1 MGSTKIEQP
10 STPAAPTTADSV
22 QAWVDSLPA
31 IYEAQ
36 MKYAPLQAQ
45 QQVSLAQQYAAPLGQ
60 AQLAA
65 QQAMYPQTT
74 ALQEKLATAASQGMD
89 SGLPDWAKQSYQDTF
104 RAQLGDNALSGVGAD
119 YMSRGM
125 MQQEKDWRDYYN
137 NLGLS
142 VAGRQPLSS
151 PGQAQ
156 TSDYMSQFT
165 PNSVMGYNAQ
175 NYGNYSNAYSSM
187 YGSNQQAQASANDM
201 WAKIIGGGMQG
212 TGSALQGSAL
222 MMSSKDFKDN
232 IRDNDIDS
240 VELVKSLD
248 IVDFEYKGSDKK
260 QVGIIVEN
268 SPELLKSNDGKHVD
282 TVNLFG
288 VLTDAL
294 QKTIK
299 KVEVLEAKYA

>member
-1 MGSTKIEQP
+1 MGSTRIETP
-10 STPAAPTTADSV
+10 SSPAAPTTAESV
-22 QAWVDSLPA
+22 QAWVDALPK
-31 IYEAQ
+31 IYETQ
-36 MKYAPLQAQ
+36 MQYAPLQAQ

-89 SGLPDWAKQSYQDTF
+89 SGLPDWAKQTYQDTF
-104 RAQLGDNALSGVGAD
+104 RAQLGENALSGIGAD

-165 PNSVMGYNAQ
+165 PNSVMKYNAQ
-175 NYGNYSNAYSSM
+175 NYGNYSNAYANM
-187 YGSNQQAQASANDM
+187 YNTNSQMQQFQDNRFDQYLNSG
-201 WAKIIGGGMQG
+201 IGGVSQ
-212 TGSALQGSAL
+212 A
-222 MMSSKDFKDN
+222 MMLSSFDFKNN
-232 IRDNDIDS
+232 IRENDIDS
-240 VELVKSLD
+240 VELVKSLN

-260 QVGIIVEN
+260 QIGIIIEE
-268 SPELLKSNDGKHVD
+268 SPDLLKSKDEKHID

-299 KVEVLEAKYA
+299 KVEALEAKYA

>member
-1 MGSTKIEQP
+1 MGSTNIEQP
-10 STPAAPTTADSV
+10 TPPSAPSTAESV
-22 QAWVDSLPA
+22 QAWVDALPQ
-31 IYEAQ
+31 IYKTQ
-36 MKYAPLQAQ
+36 MEYAPLQAQ

-74 ALQEKLATAASQGMD
+74 ALQEKLATTASQGMD
-89 SGLPDWAKQSYQDTF
+89 SGLPSWAKQSYLDTY
-104 RAQLGDNALSGVGAD
+104 RAQLGDNALAGVGAD

-142 VAGRQPLSS
+142 VAGRQPLSQ

-156 TSDYMSQFT
+156 TSDYMSGFT

-187 YGSNQQAQASANDM
+187 YGTNQQAQASSNDM
-201 WAKIIGGGMQG
+201 WGKIIGSTAGAAGQAAM
-212 TGSALQGSAL
+212 

-232 IRDNDIDS
+232 IRDNDVDS

-248 IVDFEYKGSDKK
+248 IVDFEYKGSNKK
-260 QVGIIVEN
+260 QVGIIIEN
-268 SPELLKSNDGKHVD
+268 SPDLLKTNDGKHVD

>member
-1 MGSTKIEQP
+1 MGSTKVEAPQ
-10 STPAAPTTADSV
+10 TPAAPTTAESV
-22 QAWVDSLPA
+22 QAWVDALPK
-31 IYEAQ
+31 IYETQ
-36 MKYAPLQAQ
+36 MQYAPLQAQ

-89 SGLPDWAKQSYQDTF
+89 SGLPDWAKQTYQDTF
-104 RAQLGDNALSGVGAD
+104 RAQLGENALSGVGAD

-175 NYGNYSNAYSSM
+175 NYGNYSNAYANM
-187 YGSNQQAQASANDM
+187 YGTNQQAQASSNDM
-201 WAKIIGGGMQG
+201 WTRIIGSGMG
-212 TGSALQGSAL
+212 AAGA
-222 MMSSKDFKDN
+222 MMM
-232 IRDNDIDS
+232 
-240 VELVKSLD
+240 
-248 IVDFEYKGSDKK
+248 
-260 QVGIIVEN
+260 
-268 SPELLKSNDGKHVD
+268 
-282 TVNLFG
+282 
-288 VLTDAL
+288 
-294 QKTIK
+294 
-299 KVEVLEAKYA
+299 

>member
-1 MGSTKIEQP
+1 MGSTTIEQP
-10 STPAAPTTADSV
+10 ATPAAPTTAESV
-22 QAWVDSLPA
+22 QAWVDALPQ
-31 IYEAQ
+31 IYQTQ
-36 MKYAPLQAQ
+36 MQYAPLQAQ

-89 SGLPDWAKQSYQDTF
+89 SGLPDWAKQTYQDTF
-104 RAQLGDNALSGVGAD
+104 RAQLGENALSGVGAD

-175 NYGNYSNAYSSM
+175 NYGNYSNAYSNM
-187 YGSNQQAQASANDM
+187 YGSNANVQQGINKNWFDLGSGAA
-201 WAKIIGGGMQG
+201 GGVGM
-212 TGSALQGSAL
+212 AL
-222 MMSSKDFKDN
+222 MSSRDFKNN
-232 IRDNDIDS
+232 IRENDVNS
-240 VELVKSLD
+240 VELIKSLD
-248 IVDFEYKGSDKK
+248 IVDFEYKESDKK
-260 QVGIIVEN
+260 QVGIIIED
-268 SPELLKSNDGKHVD
+268 SPELLKSTDGKHID

-299 KVEVLEAKYA
+299 KVEELEAKYA

>member
-1 MGSTKIEQP
+1 MGSTKIETP
-10 STPAAPTTADSV
+10 SAPAAPTTAESV
-22 QAWVDSLPA
+22 QAWVDALPQ
-31 IYEAQ
+31 IYQTQ
-36 MKYAPLQAQ
+36 MQYAPLQAQ

-89 SGLPDWAKQSYQDTF
+89 SGLPDWAKQTYQDTF
-104 RAQLGDNALSGVGAD
+104 RAQLGENALSGVGAD

-175 NYGNYSNAYSSM
+175 NYGNYSNTYANM
-187 YGSNQQAQASANDM
+187 YGTNQQAQSSSNDM
-201 WAKIIGGGMQG
+201 WSKIIGSGMGAFG
-212 TGSALQGSAL
+212 T
-222 MMSSKDFKDN
+222 MM
-232 IRDNDIDS
+232 
-240 VELVKSLD
+240 
-248 IVDFEYKGSDKK
+248 
-260 QVGIIVEN
+260 
-268 SPELLKSNDGKHVD
+268 
-282 TVNLFG
+282 
-288 VLTDAL
+288 A
-294 QKTIK
+294 
-299 KVEVLEAKYA
+299 